1 MTSLGLVKVVILRY
15 IIRHE
20 ISFISFFHCPSRSPS
35 SLFHAIINHAIYS
48 PHFQWPLYVAKLPL
62 WWFSVIFSSVDATP
76 ICLRIQ
82 SFHILY
88 FLVWSHIYLNI
99 LFLLFS
105 LLSCLYKVQRSL
117 PQSIARCITVWKN
130 FPLNL
135 VSILRPQTTSD
146 TFILSNHPACI
157 RLNTGKHCTAFPV
170 SLFNKIQNSC
180 KWNMLIN
187 WILE

>member
-1 MTSLGLVKVVILRY
+1 MLVVLLLYDDKGLIPLVEISYINHMTSLGLVKVVILRY

-62 WWFSVIFSSVDATP
+62 CWFSVIFSSVDATP

-99 LFLLFS
+99 LFLLLL

-117 PQSIARCITVWKN
+117 PEYSQMYNSTEKLS
-130 FPLNL
+130 FEL
-135 VSILRPQTTSD
+135 SILRSQTTSD

-157 RLNTGKHCTAFPV
+157 RLNIAK
-170 SLFNKIQNSC
+170 Q
-180 KWNMLIN
+180 
-187 WILE
+187 